1 MIITIL
7 VFIIVALASLS
18 IGYDIGKKYVEK
30 KLIHIIKMLERSPS
44 PIIFKEGVK
53 AETVWYKC
61 LEIVTD
67 EYNKLSDL

>member
-7 VFIIVALASLS
+7 VFIIVALVSLP

>member
-44 PIIFKEGVK
+44 RIIFEEGVK
-53 AETVWYKC
+53 PETVWYKC